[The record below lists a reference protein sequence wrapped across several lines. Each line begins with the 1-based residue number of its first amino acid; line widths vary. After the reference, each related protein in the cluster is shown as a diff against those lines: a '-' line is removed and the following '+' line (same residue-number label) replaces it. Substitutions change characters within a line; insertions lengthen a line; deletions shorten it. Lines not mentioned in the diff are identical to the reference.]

1 MQQDDT
7 PTYGATP
14 TSPTRLPHFPH
25 TRYRANTTSGGPISR
40 RDGERAWLLG
50 TGASR
55 SSTDLISGTGGRGFS
70 RARSGTTGSRW
81 GFGGNQQSMNGGGGG
96 YGILP
101 TSAAGNNG
109 LEAGT
114 GGLVRRGTIKEVPGQ
129 TQDPKDPLN
138 RLMSTSRDKMV
149 RTESARSTV
158 TLSSFANYNESFSA
172 RRNHLHRQNSF
183 GIQPNQLLSFF
194 YWLKD
199 LTTSTDT
206 TDEKITSTVLNVV
219 NVVVDTI
226 FCGLYL
232 VEASYL
238 TRPEK
243 HENHWHYINRSA
255 HLWCILVGIAT
266 YNFLTVV
273 CSVIFS
279 DSKLDSLKSVR
290 HIISA
295 LVAIPFI
302 VSVFI
307 ENGQM
312 LYVPYFLQSFA
323 LISRIQ
329 QALNFYIDMGVTDL
343 PMDPLKSKTIIF
355 GLYILSLIYCAISAF
370 QVAEYDQLLK
380 SGDHNDLLK
389 LLYFVLITMSTI
401 GYGDLTPKN
410 QVGYA
415 IVILLIM
422 AVVSVFPFM
431 ISGIMDA
438 LAQAKAG
445 EGIFKSGGNKF
456 MIISGSLH
464 SAQKLANVL
473 NGFWFTNKEY
483 SNAAFKI
490 VIFGLNE
497 PSKEIQALLH
507 SARYKNRVVYLKGT
521 PLENKDLERIQAR
534 HAEGIFIIADR
545 NSPFSPLEEDRHN
558 TLSTL
563 AFRNVSDAGI
573 YTYNLLPETEIY
585 QKMAAT
591 QVVCADEL
599 RQVLLAFNCL
609 QQATATLILNLL
621 HQHRPSEKFTEAW
634 EAEYDD
640 SLGNEFYISYLNPI
654 FDGKPFGFVSWFLY
668 RRFQVILFGVRI
680 RLQSREYHT
689 ALNPGKDYRF
699 QHNEQCIFIAQNP
712 TDLDDINELTEKHL
726 ENFLDHLRDTQAE
739 DDEDV
744 GADYHAKNFSNALL
758 TLRPRSHCARR
769 RRKTKSKRA
778 INGDAMAG
786 VTPYSLHAG
795 RYELHAA
802 MPIITTTEED
812 EIDCEPEF
820 DLMSGPEDE
829 AEEGAAA
836 GSESLSP
843 KSKQV
848 ISDQES
854 QHSTLKP
861 ASLVDKTVES
871 KKSSMTRESRRK
883 SMPPDEQATELSIG
897 YPTAPYAGAKLP
909 LCILVDA
916 RHAGERMVKDMVI
929 SNWNDVLEARK
940 EKAQELEAERKAQ
953 RPRSSSVSGQDWHS
967 VSQTGSGSQSSSAA
981 SASKAKSSPSKATAL
996 TSQQETGHILICS
1009 PNFDIFRLICT
1020 LRSAHLKQVQDVVI
1034 LAPRQPNTQEFR
1046 NLKCFPRLFFLVGD
1060 CLSREDLERGAIT
1073 KSSKYMFM
1081 RHPANGGVD
1090 GSFFDSAA
1098 VINRILVQQIFSDV
1112 QVARV
1117 SRLASAPDNSHSNLS
1132 SLLSTNTA
1140 FNSNTGTLYGAAGGR
1155 VVTGGPTQKK
1165 TVSLESLNEGPQ
1177 CVYELVEERSVDY
1190 LQIRKTEISLGRDPH
1205 CGVDCMP
1212 TVLDGAGGAF
1222 GPESDSGYYGLL
1234 QHQHVAGA
1242 GGMPRRKLISDA
1254 GTDFYHNPIYAS
1266 GGVLVGGLLDH
1277 VLYQLYSNP
1286 SILQLIKLLCGI
1298 QTKEDIKRDFHLFKQ
1313 YGAGCHLECIPM
1325 PEGFGVQTLRP
1336 VKEDGHSS
1344 SGSSGSS
1351 SSSSSTDD
1359 DSSSDEGEDE
1369 TDGADGEGSQDKAAA
1384 SSKKEQDKD
1393 TKDRKDRK
1401 KKRRSQHTSSFSRA
1415 ASKGKKKISALFNP
1429 LSSSDTSTSPL
1440 HDSDA
1445 SIDSDYMYD
1454 NRHKNFLHLYEH
1466 LALDQGVIPIG
1477 LLRLQGDDP
1486 KMVHLGIGGSSR
1498 CYAITN
1504 PLLDTIVL
1512 DTDQVFIL
1520 TRQGSS

>member
-1 MQQDDT
+1 MQQDNT
-7 PTYGATP
+7 TTYGATP
-14 TSPTRLPHFPH
+14 TSPTRLTHPVR
-25 TRYRANTTSGGPISR
+25 TRYRANTTTGGPASR
-40 RDGERAWLLG
+40 REGERAWLLG
-50 TGASR
+50 TGAGR
-55 SSTDLISGTGGRGFS
+55 SSAELTSGTGTGDRGLS

-81 GFGGNQQSMNGGGGG
+81 GFGGNQSMSGG
-96 YGILP
+96 YSILP
-101 TSAAGNNG
+101 TSANNNNSSEVGAGD
-109 LEAGT
+109 LA
-114 GGLVRRGTIKEVPGQ
+114 RRGAIKEVPGQ

-138 RLMSTSRDKMV
+138 RSMSASRDKMV

-158 TLSSFANYNESFSA
+158 TLSSFANYNGSFSA
-172 RRNHLHRQNSF
+172 RRSQLHRQNSF
-183 GIQPNQLLSFF
+183 GVQPNRFFSFI

-206 TDEKITSTVLNVV
+206 TDEKIASTVLNVV

-238 TRPEK
+238 TRPEG
-243 HENHWHYINRSA
+243 HETHWRYIQRSA
-255 HLWCILVGIAT
+255 YLWRILVVIAT

-273 CSVIFS
+273 CSFVFS

-290 HIISA
+290 HIISTV
-295 LVAIPFI
+295 VAVPFI

-307 ENGQM
+307 EDGQM

-329 QALNFYIDMGVTDL
+329 QALNFYIDMGVSDL

-370 QVAEYDQLLK
+370 QVAEYDQLLN
-380 SGDHNDLLK
+380 SDDHNDLLK

-490 VIFGLNE
+490 VIFGLSE

-521 PLENKDLERIQAR
+521 PLENKDLDRIQAR

-545 NSPFSPLEEDRHN
+545 NSPFSPQEEDRHN

-680 RLQSREYHT
+680 RLQSGEYHT

-712 TDLDDINELTEKHL
+712 TDLEDINDLSEKYL
-726 ENFLDHLRDTQAE
+726 ENFLDHLRETQAE
-739 DDEDV
+739 DDEDI

-769 RRKTKSKRA
+769 RRKTKTTKRA
-778 INGDAMAG
+778 LNGDSMAG
-786 VTPYSLHAG
+786 MAPYTLHAG

-829 AEEGAAA
+829 EGGGA
-836 GSESLSP
+836 GLAPLLP
-843 KSKQV
+843 KSMQV
-848 ISDQES
+848 ISDQQS
-854 QHSTLKP
+854 QKSTLKP
-861 ASLVDKTVES
+861 ASLIDKIVES
-871 KKSSMTRESRRK
+871 KSNVIRESRRK
-883 SMPPDEQATELSIG
+883 SMPPDEQTAELRIG

-909 LCILVDA
+909 LCILVDS
-916 RHAGERMVKDMVI
+916 RHAGERKVADMVI
-929 SNWNDVLEARK
+929 SNWSDVLETRR
-940 EKAQELEAERKAQ
+940 EKAQELEAERIAQ
-953 RPRSSSVSGQDWHS
+953 RPRSSSVSGRDLYS
-967 VSQTGSGSQSSSAA
+967 AAATAVDAGGDPQSSSATAA
-981 SASKAKSSPSKATAL
+981 SRNKPNSSSKETAS

-1009 PNFDIFRLICT
+1009 PNYDIFRLICT
-1020 LRSAHLKQVQDVVI
+1020 LRSAHLKQLQDVVI
-1034 LAPRQPNTQEFR
+1034 LSPRQPNPQEFKT
-1046 NLKCFPRLFFLVGD
+1046 LKCFPRLYFLIGD
-1060 CLSREDLERGAIT
+1060 CLSRDDLERGAIT
-1073 KSSKYMFM
+1073 KSSKYLFM

-1098 VINRILVQQIFSDV
+1098 VINRILVQQIFSDA
-1112 QVARV
+1112 QIARV
-1117 SRLASAPDNSHSNLS
+1117 SRLALAPDNNHNKSS
-1132 SLLSTNTA
+1132 SLLTYNTA
-1140 FNSNTGTLYGAAGGR
+1140 LNSDTGTLYGASGGR
-1155 VVTGGPTQKK
+1155 VEAGGPTQKK
-1165 TVSLESLNEGPQ
+1165 AVSLESLNEGPQ

-1190 LQIRKTEISLGRDPH
+1190 LQIRKAEISLGRDPH
-1205 CGVDCMP
+1205 CGIDCKP
-1212 TVLDGAGGAF
+1212 TFLEGTGGAF
-1222 GPESDSGYYGLL
+1222 GPESDSGYYGLPQQ
-1234 QHQHVAGA
+1234 QHSAGA
-1242 GGMPRRKLISDA
+1242 GGVLRRKPISDV
-1254 GTDFYHNPIYAS
+1254 GIDFYHNPIYAS

-1298 QTKEDIKRDFHLFKQ
+1298 QTKEDVKRDFHLFKQ
-1313 YGAGCHLECIPM
+1313 YGAGCHLECIPV
-1325 PEGFGVQTLRP
+1325 PEGFGVQTMRP
-1336 VKEDGHSS
+1336 VKDDGHSL
-1344 SGSSGSS
+1344 SGSS
-1351 SSSSSTDD
+1351 SSSSS
-1359 DSSSDEGEDE
+1359 SSGEEEGSSNDEGEDE
-1369 TDGADGEGSQDKAAA
+1369 MKGATDEESQDKDAKD
-1384 SSKKEQDKD
+1384 KKG
-1393 TKDRKDRK
+1393 RMK
-1401 KKRRSQHTSSFSRA
+1401 KKKSKHESSFSRA

-1429 LSSSDTSTSPL
+1429 LSSSSNTSTSHNQL
-1440 HDSDA
+1440 DSDA
-1445 SIDSDYMYD
+1445 SIDSDYIYD

-1486 KMVHLGIGGSSR
+1486 KTVHLGIGGSSR

-1520 TRQGSS
+1520 TRQSSS

>member
-1 MQQDDT
+1 M
-7 PTYGATP
+7 
-14 TSPTRLPHFPH
+14 
-25 TRYRANTTSGGPISR
+25 
-40 RDGERAWLLG
+40 
-50 TGASR
+50 
-55 SSTDLISGTGGRGFS
+55 SGTGDRGLS

-81 GFGGNQQSMNGGGGG
+81 GFGGSQQPTNGGGGA
-96 YGILP
+96 YSILP
-101 TSAAGNNG
+101 TSASGNNG
-109 LEAGT
+109 SETGAGD
-114 GGLVRRGTIKEVPGQ
+114 LARRGTIKEVPGQ

-138 RLMSTSRDKMV
+138 RAMSTSRDKMV

-172 RRNHLHRQNSF
+172 RRSQLHRQNSF
-183 GIQPNQLLSFF
+183 GVQPNRLFSFF

-206 TDEKITSTVLNVV
+206 TDEKIFSTVLNVV

-243 HENHWHYINRSA
+243 HEDHWHYINRSA
-255 HLWCILVGIAT
+255 NLWHVLVGIAT
-266 YNFLTVV
+266 YNFITVV
-273 CSVIFS
+273 CSFIFS

-290 HIISA
+290 HIISTI
-295 LVAIPFI
+295 VAIPFI

-323 LISRIQ
+323 LISRVQ
-329 QALNFYIDMGVTDL
+329 QALNFYIDMGVSDL

-380 SGDHNDLLK
+380 TDDHNDLLK

-445 EGIFKSGGNKF
+445 EGIFKSGGAKF

-490 VIFGLNE
+490 VIFGLSE

-545 NSPFSPLEEDRHN
+545 NSPFSPQEEDRHN

-573 YTYNLLPETEIY
+573 YTYNLLPESEIY

-680 RLQSREYHT
+680 RLQSGEYHT

-712 TDLDDINELTEKHL
+712 TDLEDINELSEKYL
-726 ENFLDHLRDTQAE
+726 ENFLDHLRETQAE
-739 DDEDV
+739 DDEDI

-778 INGDAMAG
+778 FNVDSMTS
-786 VTPYSLHAG
+786 TPYSLHTG

-829 AEEGAAA
+829 AEEGVAG
-836 GSESLSP
+836 GSESLFP
-843 KSKQV
+843 KSKQA
-848 ISDQES
+848 ISDQDS
-854 QHSTLKP
+854 QQSTLKP
-861 ASLVDKTVES
+861 SSMVDKVVES
-871 KKSSMTRESRRK
+871 KSNVIRESRRK
-883 SMPPDEQATELSIG
+883 SMPPDEQTTELRIG

-916 RHAGERMVKDMVI
+916 RHAGERKVADMVI
-929 SNWNDVLEARK
+929 SNWNDVLETRR
-940 EKAQELEAERKAQ
+940 EQAQELEAERKKQ
-953 RPRSSSVSGQDWHS
+953 RPRSSSVSGQDLLS
-967 VSQTGSGSQSSSAA
+967 VSETRGDSQSSSAP
-981 SASKAKSSPSKATAL
+981 SASKAKSAPSKATTSA
-996 TSQQETGHILICS
+996 SQQETGHILICS

-1020 LRSAHLKQVQDVVI
+1020 LRSAHLKQLQDVVV
-1034 LAPRQPNTQEFR
+1034 LSPRQPNPQEFK
-1046 NLKCFPRLFFLVGD
+1046 NLKCFPRLYFLVGD
-1060 CLSREDLERGAIT
+1060 CLSRDDLERGAIT
-1073 KSSKYMFM
+1073 KSSKYLFM

-1098 VINRILVQQIFSDV
+1098 VINRILVQQIFSDA

-1117 SRLASAPDNSHSNLS
+1117 SRLALAPDNSHNRSS

-1140 FNSNTGTLYGAAGGR
+1140 LNSNPGTLYGAAGGR
-1155 VVTGGPTQKK
+1155 VVAGGPTQKK

-1205 CGVDCMP
+1205 CGIDCKP
-1212 TVLDGAGGAF
+1212 TFLEGTGGAF
-1222 GPESDSGYYGLL
+1222 GPETDSGYYGLPQP
-1234 QHQHVAGA
+1234 QHAAGA
-1242 GGMPRRKLISDA
+1242 GGVLRRKPISDA

-1277 VLYQLYSNP
+1277 TLYQLYSNP

-1298 QTKEDIKRDFHLFKQ
+1298 QTKEDVKRDFHLFKQ
-1313 YGAGCHLECIPM
+1313 YGAGCHLECIPV
-1325 PEGFGVQTLRP
+1325 PEGFGVQTMRP
-1336 VKEDGHSS
+1336 AKEDGHAS
-1344 SGSSGSS
+1344 SGSSGSN

-1359 DSSSDEGEDE
+1359 DDSSSDEDEDE
-1369 TDGADGEGSQDKAAA
+1369 ADGGSGEGSQNKAAT

-1393 TKDRKDRK
+1393 TKDKKDRK
-1401 KKRRSQHTSSFSRA
+1401 KKKKSQHTSSFSRA

-1429 LSSSDTSTSPL
+1429 LTSSTNTSPSAH

-1445 SIDSDYMYD
+1445 SIDSDYIYD

-1486 KMVHLGIGGSSR
+1486 KTVHLGIGGSSR

-1512 DTDQVFIL
+1512 DTDHVFIL

>member
-1 MQQDDT
+1 MQQDEHT
-7 PTYGATP
+7 PTTTYGAAP
-14 TSPTRLPHFPH
+14 ISLGHPPPPRARDR
-25 TRYRANTTSGGPISR
+25 TRYRANTTTAANNDRTAR
-40 RDGERAWLLG
+40 REGERAWLLG
-50 TGASR
+50 GR
-55 SSTDLISGTGGRGFS
+55 SSVELTSGTTAAGEGAS
-70 RARSGTTGSRW
+70 RARSRSGTSLGLGGPGSRW
-81 GFGGNQQSMNGGGGG
+81 SFTSLNQQPINGGAHGG

-101 TSAAGNNG
+101 TSAV
-109 LEAGT
+109 
-114 GGLVRRGTIKEVPGQ
+114 GGARSSADLNRRGTIKEVPGQ
-129 TQDPKDPLN
+129 TQDPQDPLN
-138 RLMSTSRDKMV
+138 RATSTVRDKMV
-149 RTESARSTV
+149 RQESSRSTV
-158 TLSSFANYNESFSA
+158 TLSSFANNYNGSISA
-172 RRNHLHRQNSF
+172 RRSQLHRQNSF
-183 GIQPNQLLSFF
+183 GVEPNLFWAF
-194 YWLKD
+194 VYWLKE

-219 NVVVDTI
+219 NVMVDTI

-238 TRPEK
+238 TRPEG
-243 HENHWHYINRSA
+243 HESNWLYIQRSA
-255 HLWCILVGIAT
+255 HLWHVLVAIAT
-266 YNFLTVV
+266 YNFITVC
-273 CSVIFS
+273 CSIVFS
-279 DSKLDSLKSVR
+279 DSKLDSVKSVR
-290 HIISA
+290 HIISTV
-295 LVAIPFI
+295 VAVPFI

-307 ENGQM
+307 EDGQN

-329 QALNFYIDMGVTDL
+329 QALNFYIDMGVSDL

-355 GLYILSLIYCAISAF
+355 GLYIIGLIYCAISAF
-370 QVAEYDQLLK
+370 QVAEYDQLMN
-380 SGDHNDLLK
+380 SDDHNDLLK
-389 LLYFVLITMSTI
+389 LLYFVLITMSTV

-415 IVILLIM
+415 IVVLLIM

-545 NSPFSPLEEDRHN
+545 NSPFSPQEEDRHN

-563 AFRNVSDAGI
+563 AFRNVSNAGI

-609 QQATATLILNLL
+609 QQATATLVLNLL

-680 RLQSREYHT
+680 RLQSGEYHT

-712 TDLDDINELTEKHL
+712 TDLEDINELSEKNL
-726 ENFLDHLRDTQAE
+726 ENFLDHLRETQPE
-739 DDEDV
+739 DDEDI

-758 TLRPRSHCARR
+758 TLRPRNHCARR
-769 RRKTKSKRA
+769 RRKAKSTQRTLNDDVGA
-778 INGDAMAG
+778 TAF
-786 VTPYSLHAG
+786 TRHTG
-795 RYELHAA
+795 RYALHSA

-812 EIDCEPEF
+812 EIDCEPEVC
-820 DLMSGPEDE
+820 LMSGPEDE
-829 AEEGAAA
+829 EGGACSAPA
-836 GSESLSP
+836 SP

-848 ISDQES
+848 VSDQES
-854 QHSTLKP
+854 QKSTLKP
-861 ASLVDKTVES
+861 SSMIDKVVES
-871 KKSSMTRESRRK
+871 KSTLIRESRRK
-883 SMPPDEQATELSIG
+883 SMPPDEHTTELRIG
-897 YPTAPYAGAKLP
+897 YPEAPFAGAKLP

-916 RHAGERMVKDMVI
+916 RHAGERKVADMII
-929 SNWNDVLEARK
+929 SNWNDVLEIRR
-940 EKAQELEAERKAQ
+940 EKAMEVEAERRAQ
-953 RPRSSSVSGQDWHS
+953 RPRSSSVSGQDIRLTVPDS
-967 VSQTGSGSQSSSAA
+967 SEAGESQSSAA
-981 SASKAKSSPSKATAL
+981 AGTSRNKSSSSSKAAP
-996 TSQQETGHILICS
+996 EPGHILICS
-1009 PNFDIFRLICT
+1009 PSYDIFRLICT
-1020 LRSAHLKQVQDVVI
+1020 LRSAHLKQILDVVI
-1034 LAPRQPNTQEFR
+1034 LCPRQPTTQEFKI
-1046 NLKCFPRLFFLVGD
+1046 LKCFPRLFFLIGD
-1060 CLSREDLERGAIT
+1060 CLSRDDLERGAIT
-1073 KSSKYMFM
+1073 KSSKYLFM
-1081 RHPANGGVD
+1081 RHPNNGGVD

-1112 QVARV
+1112 QIAKV
-1117 SRLASAPDNSHSNLS
+1117 SRLPCAADNVQSLSNAPF
-1132 SLLSTNTA
+1132 NTTTA
-1140 FNSNTGTLYGAAGGR
+1140 ATTLHGAAGGR
-1155 VVTGGPTQKK
+1155 VVASVPTKK
-1165 TVSLESLNEGPQ
+1165 TVSLNSLNEGPQ

-1190 LQIRKTEISLGRDPH
+1190 LQIRKAEISIERDSH
-1205 CGVDCMP
+1205 CGIGAKP
-1212 TVLDGAGGAF
+1212 TYLEGAGGAF
-1222 GPESDSGYYGLL
+1222 GPESDSGYYGLP
-1234 QHQHVAGA
+1234 QHQQHSGA
-1242 GGMPRRKLISDA
+1242 VPRRKPISDTS
-1254 GTDFYHNPIYAS
+1254 TDFYHNPIYAS

-1298 QTKEDIKRDFHLFKQ
+1298 QTKEDVKRDFHLFKQ
-1313 YGAGCHLECIPM
+1313 YGAGCHLECISV
-1325 PEGFGVQTLRP
+1325 PEGFGVQTMRP
-1336 VKEDGHSS
+1336 HKDDSSSSSGSS
-1344 SGSSGSS
+1344 SGSSGA
-1351 SSSSSTDD
+1351 
-1359 DSSSDEGEDE
+1359 SSSDDDDDE
-1369 TDGADGEGSQDKAAA
+1369 ETAGLVGEGSGKSGKSGKKMNDK
-1384 SSKKEQDKD
+1384 KD
-1393 TKDRKDRK
+1393 K
-1401 KKRRSQHTSSFSRA
+1401 KKKDKKSKHQSSFSRA
-1415 ASKGKKKISALFNP
+1415 ASNGKKRISELFNHN
-1429 LSSSDTSTSPL
+1429 STNHGHS
-1440 HDSDA
+1440 DSDG
-1445 SIDSDYMYD
+1445 SIDSDYIYD

-1486 KMVHLGIGGSSR
+1486 KTVHLGIGGSSR

-1520 TRQGSS
+1520 TREHRN